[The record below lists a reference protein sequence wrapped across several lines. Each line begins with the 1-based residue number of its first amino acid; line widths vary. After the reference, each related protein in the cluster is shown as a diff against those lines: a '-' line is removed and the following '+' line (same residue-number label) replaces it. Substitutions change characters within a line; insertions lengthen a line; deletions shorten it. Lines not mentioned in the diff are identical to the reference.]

1 MIKVIMFVKVVLDIF
16 NFKGESE
23 NSTVIWFSPIVIW
36 IFLDKFRI
44 EITVAQK
51 KNFIHFLMI
60 KKNIASVRNQGNTFS

>member
-36 IFLDKFRI
+36 VFLDKFEI
-44 EITVAQK
+44 EMTVAQE
-51 KNFIHFLMI
+51 KN
-60 KKNIASVRNQGNTFS
+60 NS